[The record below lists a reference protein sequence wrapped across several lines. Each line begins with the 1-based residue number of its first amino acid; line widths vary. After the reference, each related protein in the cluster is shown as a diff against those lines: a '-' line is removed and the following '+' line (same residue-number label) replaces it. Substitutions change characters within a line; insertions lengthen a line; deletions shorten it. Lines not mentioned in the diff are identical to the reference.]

1 MSKTL
6 KTLTSAALLLPGL
19 VVHTSQAAD
28 PSRANIN
35 FQHTRY
41 QEGKRDLLGVRSD
54 LNPIMVDTLHGTG
67 GFLLTDR
74 LRFSFGYT
82 QDTWSGATPIAMT
95 PFASTAGNKEF
106 TRTLPTGE
114 VVSGASPYITGIVDL
129 DRNLDPLRQDPVAG
143 RVVDPR
149 TVLVLS
155 TASPETR
162 KQGDFRM
169 GYEWDN
175 AVVNFGGG
183 LSHENDYK

>member
-19 VVHTSQAAD
+19 VVHTGQAAD

-35 FQHTRY
+35 FQYTRY
-41 QEGKRDLLGVRSD
+41 QEGKRDLLGTRSD

-106 TRTLPTGE
+106 TRILPTGE
-114 VVSGASPYITGIVDL
+114 VVSGAPPILPVLWIWITI
-129 DRNLDPLRQDPVAG
+129 
-143 RVVDPR
+143 
-149 TVLVLS
+149 
-155 TASPETR
+155 
-162 KQGDFRM
+162 
-169 GYEWDN
+169 
-175 AVVNFGGG
+175 
-183 LSHENDYK
+183 